1 MKIKNYRSGIIISF
15 LIIITFL
22 LSSCSQ
28 KKVEQ
33 KITNKP
39 KVIYDSFGF
48 VKNSLIVKKDSI
60 KRNETLADLLLSLGL
75 TYPKITELVN
85 KAKPVFDFR
94 KIRPNRKYIAYL
106 NRDSVNTLNTF
117 IYEIDRITYVK
128 VQFGDSLKITK
139 ADKKVTIKEK
149 SIAGII
155 NNSLYQTLIEEN
167 ASPMLAVELADVFAW
182 QIDFYTIQKG
192 DKFFAVFTEKYVD
205 DEFVGV
211 GKILT
216 AEFIHK
222 GNTYKA
228 FLFNQNGKDEY
239 FDEEGKS
246 LQKEF
251 LKAPLKYRRISSRFS
266 RHRLHPIFR
275 VYRPH
280 LGIDYAAA
288 IGTPVQAV
296 GDGIVILRQRKR
308 GAGRFVKIRHNS
320 VYTSGY
326 MHLSKYGNGIR
337 VGARVKQGQV
347 IGYVGQSG
355 HATGPHLDFRFY
367 KNGRAVNYLTQK
379 FPSSKSVTKE
389 NMPKFLELKNSL
401 MKKLKNFDNKSKKI
415 ADKTTE

>member
-1 MKIKNYRSGIIISF
+1 MKIKKYLSGIAISV
-15 LIIITFL
+15 LIIFAYLI
-22 LSSCSQ
+22 SSCSQ
-28 KKVEQ
+28 QKVEHNVVQ
-33 KITNKP
+33 KP
-39 KVIYDSFGF
+39 KIIYDSFGI
-48 VKNSLIVKKDSI
+48 KENSLIVKKDSI
-60 KRNETLADLLLSLGL
+60 KKNETLADVLLPLGL
-75 TYPKITELVN
+75 TYPKISELVN
-85 KAKPVFDFR
+85 KAKPFFDFR
-94 KIRPNRKYIAYL
+94 KIRPDKEFIAYL
-106 NRDSVNTLNTF
+106 NRDSANTLNTF
-117 IYEIDRITYVK
+117 IYEIDKITYVK

-139 ADKKVTIKEK
+139 ANKKITTKEK
-149 SIAGII
+149 SIAGTIT
-155 NNSLYQTLIEEN
+155 NSLYQTLIEEN
-167 ASPMLAVELADVFAW
+167 ASPLLAVELADVFAW

-192 DKFFAVFTEKYVD
+192 DKFFAVFTEKYIGN
-205 DEFVGV
+205 EFVGV

-228 FLFNQNGKDEY
+228 FLFNQNGKEEY
-239 FDEEGKS
+239 FDEDGKS
-246 LQKEF
+246 LQKKF

-266 RHRLHPIFR
+266 YHRFHPIFR

-296 GDGIVILRQRKR
+296 GDGIVILRQRKG

-389 NMPKFLELKNSL
+389 NMSKFKKVRDNLL
-401 MKKLKNFDNKSKKI
+401 KKLKHFENKTTKI
-415 ADKTTE
+415 AE